1 MLAGDWCESDS
12 QLKAF
17 SFFGKDYI
25 PFIHGNS
32 SCFYNAFLHFY
43 LENPAASVGISDRYR
58 CFSGFFS
65 SNLTFLVHFCDLL
78 IGGADRLYF
87 TT

>member
-1 MLAGDWCESDS
+1 MLAGDWGESDL

-43 LENPAASVGISDRYR
+43 LENPAASAGISDSYR
-58 CFSGFFS
+58 CFSGFFTS
-65 SNLTFLVHFCDLL
+65 DFAFLIHFDNLL
-78 IGGADRLYF
+78 IGGAD
-87 TT
+87 

>member
-25 PFIHGNS
+25 PFIHGNRR
-32 SCFYNAFLHFY
+32 CFYNAFLHFY

-65 SNLTFLVHFCDLL
+65 SNLTFLVHFGDLL